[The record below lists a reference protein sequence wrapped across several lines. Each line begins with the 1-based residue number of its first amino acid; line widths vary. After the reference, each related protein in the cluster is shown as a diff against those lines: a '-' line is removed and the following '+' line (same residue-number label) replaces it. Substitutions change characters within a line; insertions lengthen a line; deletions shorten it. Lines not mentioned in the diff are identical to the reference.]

1 MTLQRTR
8 VGAILAVLLLL
19 LVHPD
24 IDAQSKK
31 KKKKTTPRKK
41 TMTSRKAAPAPV
53 VPVGRTFEERLNSLV
68 NGITAQ
74 SADTSIQIVEL
85 ESGRVVAERNPH
97 MAIAP
102 ASNMKLFT
110 TGAAIDLLKPGFEV
124 TTGVYVRGEIDPSG
138 TLNGDVKV
146 VGRGDPTI
154 GGRFHDGNA
163 TAVLQDWA
171 SELKSAGIKTVA
183 GNLVFE
189 HGYFDSEYIH
199 PTWPVDQLTAWY
211 EAPIAAFSMQEGCIA
226 VRVLPARG
234 GQPCVVQLDPPTSYV
249 SVRNTCR
256 TGRGLPF
263 ITRHNGSNEIIVRGG
278 VPARSGTTEVFITVE
293 NPVHYF
299 ASVTNET
306 LQRNG
311 IGIQGRIVLTPRDGR
326 PDWRLVT
333 KHTTPLNIL
342 IYVINKK
349 SQNHYAEQV
358 LKMIGAEMRKDG
370 SWAAGNA
377 EVKEWLTAKV
387 GVPANE
393 FHPVDGSGMS
403 RNNRASSN
411 AFISL
416 LRYMWKSPWR
426 EEFVSSMPY
435 TGDPDSKFGN
445 RLRQPPFARQVYAKT
460 GYISGVIGLSG
471 YVHAQSGKVYAFSF
485 LFNRYRVG
493 VFGIYNLQD
502 EMLKEIIRSG

>member
-1 MTLQRTR
+1 MRTR

-19 LVHPD
+19 LVAD
-24 IDAQSKK
+24 SDAQSKK
-31 KKKKTTPRKK
+31 RKKKTTPRKK
-41 TMTSRKAAPAPV
+41 TTAARKAAPPAPV
-53 VPVGRTFEERLNSLV
+53 VPVGATFEERLNSLV
-68 NGITAQ
+68 NGTVAR

-97 MAIAP
+97 MPVSP

-110 TGAAIDLLKPGFEV
+110 TAAAIDLLKPGFEV
-124 TTGVYVRGEIDPSG
+124 TTGVYVRGSIDPNG
-138 TLNGDVKV
+138 TLNGDVKF

-171 SELKSAGIKTVA
+171 AELKRAGVKTVA

-189 HGYFDSEYIH
+189 HGYFDAEYIH
-199 PTWPVDQLTAWY
+199 PTWPVDQLVAWY

-226 VRVLPARG
+226 VRVLPSRS
-234 GQPCVVQLDPPTSYV
+234 GQQCVVQLDPPTSYV
-249 SVRNTCR
+249 SVQNTCR

-263 ITRHNGSNEIIVRGG
+263 ITRRNGSNEIIVRGG

-299 ASVTNET
+299 AAVTNET

-311 IGIQGRIVLTPRDGR
+311 IRIQGQIVLTPRDAR
-326 PDWRLVT
+326 TDWRLVT
-333 KHTTPLNIL
+333 QHTTPLNIL

-358 LKMIGAEMRKDG
+358 LKMIGAEMRNDG
-370 SWAAGNA
+370 SWAGGNA
-377 EVKEWLTAKV
+377 EIKEWLTAKI

-403 RNNRASSN
+403 RNNRASAN

-445 RLRQPPFARQVYAKT
+445 RLRRPPFARQVYAKT

-493 VFGIYNLQD
+493 VFGVYNLQD